1 MTSAHSNT
9 SAYDHLRALF
19 SRLSRFGH
27 LSAIAGWDMQT
38 MMPPGSKARS
48 EALAELSV
56 LQHQILTAQ
65 STGELLDR
73 AQQETLDEI
82 DRANLRE
89 MRRQYGD
96 AVLLPASLVEAK
108 SLAGAR
114 CEHAARPAPGQR
126 LGRLRREP
134 ARGGQAQ
141 SGRGADPRTGGRH
154 QPLRRPA
161 QPV

>member
-9 SAYDHLRALF
+9 SAYDLLRALF

-38 MMPPGSKARS
+38 MMPPGGSKARS

-65 STGELLDR
+65 STGALLDR
-73 AQQETLDEI
+73 AQQETLDEL

-89 MRRQYGD
+89 MRRQYED
-96 AVLLPASLVEAK
+96 AVLLPAALVEAK
-108 SLAGAR
+108 S
-114 CEHAARPAPGQR
+114 
-126 LGRLRREP
+126 
-134 ARGGQAQ
+134 
-141 SGRGADPRTGGRH
+141 
-154 QPLRRPA
+154 
-161 QPV
+161 